1 MEHII
6 YSSPKESQIGTDI
19 WIYQNNNG
27 GLSIDGLYWDKSP
40 NLEHT
45 DGDLELFLSVDEKD
59 LAYLKTKVGV
69 KSDMELIQF
78 IINRFSQYKHSTH
91 TKIREWLEKEGIK
104 YSFFTY

>member
-59 LAYLKTKVGV
+59 LAYLRTKANLSLES
-69 KSDMELIQF
+69 SDV
-78 IINRFSQYKHSTH
+78 
-91 TKIREWLEKEGIK
+91 KIRFVGELG
-104 YSFFTY
+104 FLL